1 LPTTATLFPSQL
13 QSDRRNEEIGADGVL
28 LTKFRL
34 LASGNP
40 DRRLPLIV
48 MFIPPR
54 FFHHCVEAS
63 VPGETPFVGD
73 TQEVGEELLLRCV
86 LVCPGRTLFKRE
98 RVELGLDITTASRI
112 DIVPPNAT
120 KSISLF
126 NNDEVSAV
134 VAADEI
140 NGGTYTCFKSAM
152 MCVVATARTIDL
164 KCQLQ

>member
-1 LPTTATLFPSQL
+1 
-13 QSDRRNEEIGADGVL
+13 
-28 LTKFRL
+28 
-34 LASGNP
+34 
-40 DRRLPLIV
+40 
-48 MFIPPR
+48 
-54 FFHHCVEAS
+54 